1 VAWHLNLLSLLRARL
16 TLPPFAAAV
25 GVMATLTMAMALTV
39 AAGSSVRESVSAVVK
54 SFAKDPTVLVT
65 VGVAVLTAH
74 LAVVR
79 ACSCDSYVPLSLSSL
94 ASDSPRSSPR
104 PIDDASPMVTT
115 MTQAALLPVA
125 AAVAIVALYLF
136 SSIIGPLLIAAS
148 AISGGMAL
156 AFALWPAARQAPL
169 LLPVISTAVVVA
181 WLYTGH
187 WVLNNVLTACAC
199 ILVVSLL
206 RLPDLRTTT
215 VLLVGLV
222 VYDVFFVFFAAKLF
236 SSMSSS
242 PSSSSDA
249 KSVMVAVAT
258 ATPRNPLAI
267 LVSVLGLDRVLHPV
281 ADLALPAKFVVPALR
296 AGAHADEFCILGAGD
311 IIMPSLALVYLRGV
325 DLQWKDCKRPQGRA
339 SAYYHVGLVMF
350 LLSLLTTFMVNGI
363 FLSAQ
368 PALLYIVPFVLGGV
382 IGGASARGELGAMWR
397 GERVVHEQEDER
409 YEENAGQNL
418 LDHDPV

>member
-1 VAWHLNLLSLLRARL
+1 
-16 TLPPFAAAV
+16 
-25 GVMATLTMAMALTV
+25 MATLTMAMALTV

-54 SFAKDPTVLVT
+54 SFAKDPTVFVT

-79 ACSCDSYVPLSLSSL
+79 ACSCDSYVPLSLSSRE
-94 ASDSPRSSPR
+94 SDLPRSSPR
-104 PIDDASPMVTT
+104 QIDDTSPMVTT

-125 AAVAIVALYLF
+125 AAGAIVALYLF

-156 AFALWPAARQAPL
+156 AFALWPAARQAPLL

-222 VYDVFFVFFAAKLF
+222 IYDVFFVFFAAKLF

-267 LVSVLGLDRVLHPV
+267 LVSALGLDRVLHPV

-350 LLSLLTTFMVNGI
+350 LLSLLTTFLVNGI

-382 IGGASARGELGAMWR
+382 IGGASGRGELGAMWR
-397 GERVVHEQEDER
+397 GERVVHEEEDER
-409 YEENAGQNL
+409 CEENEGQNL
-418 LDHDPV
+418 LGRDPV